1 MMCLLGVGLSGRP
14 VGEAV
19 DPVLVL
25 PRWWSWVWV
34 RCLGG
39 EGWQKEWEEE
49 RQMRW
54 MREPVATEPVHLG
67 QPTILRHAFELAL
80 ACHAVCSADVANL

>member
-1 MMCLLGVGLSGRP
+1 MDAEVG
-14 VGEAV
+14 
-19 DPVLVL
+19 
-25 PRWWSWVWV
+25 
-34 RCLGG
+34 
-39 EGWQKEWEEE
+39 
-49 RQMRW
+49 QMRW